1 MEIFVNVDGFRK
13 EYPQIE
19 IRRFKTNGVIRIYT
33 DSLEFTSEVFLGIPS
48 ILKADNPDLKFKLV
62 NVLTGREN
70 EWCAEIEIEVIALFF
85 EKKSTEDRSNN

>member
-1 MEIFVNVDGFRK
+1 MEIFVNLDGFRK

-19 IRRFKTNGVIRIYT
+19 IKRFKTNGAIDIYT
-33 DSLEFTSEVFLGIPS
+33 DSLEFTNEVFLGIPS

-85 EKKSTEDRSNN
+85 EKNSAEVCSNN